1 MAGYIGPVDTLIP
14 RPRSGTWGTRIGG
27 DGAGPEVVVF
37 LAVVVV
43 EVKLGDAGFEE
54 FEGLVDAD
62 VVFWIGEVGVAYV
75 EADAYAVEVADA
87 EDFQDVFGSGDFVL
101 QVFDE
106 DADAEGVGEG
116 FEVLDGGEG
125 VFEGAGVPGIVLVA

>member
-1 MAGYIGPVDTLIP
+1 MSQKRDVGHPDPVGMEPGRGGRL
-14 RPRSGTWGTRIGG
+14 SGRGCRGG
-27 DGAGPEVVVF
+27 EA
-37 LAVVVV
+37 
-43 EVKLGDAGFEE
+43 GDAGFEE

-75 EADAYAVEVADA
+75 EAHAYAVEVADV

-106 DADAEGVGEG
+106 DAGRRG
-116 FEVLDGGEG
+116 DGRR
-125 VFEGAGVPGIVLVA
+125 L